1 MNYRTLGRTNIR
13 VSEIGFGC
21 WTMGGPNWSTSTG
34 QPIGWAD
41 VNEDEVLAGIKVGLD
56 AGVNHWDNAD
66 VYGNGKAERLLA
78 KCLKKLGVKPGSQVI
93 ATKVGHFSGTA
104 PHAFEPR
111 QIRNQCEQSLRNLGV
126 DAIDIYYFHHGS
138 YVGPG
143 YDGQPHDYLQEA
155 AATMHTL
162 VKEGKV
168 RAVGQSAYSD
178 EDFERAIP
186 VLKPDVL
193 QSKANMR
200 YDPFIRPGSKL
211 QALMKQ
217 HGCTFVAFGPLD
229 QGILLDKFDPENPPK
244 FAEGDYRNQRKDMLP
259 DALRALKPKMAQ
271 LKDRFGPTTEAL
283 ASAACRFVLGHD
295 HVCSTIPGF
304 RNARQA
310 ACNLKAASDPAMSE
324 ADIEFCRRLFA

>member
-1 MNYRTLGRTNIR
+1 
-13 VSEIGFGC
+13 
-21 WTMGGPNWSTSTG
+21 
-34 QPIGWAD
+34 
-41 VNEDEVLAGIKVGLD
+41 
-56 AGVNHWDNAD
+56 
-66 VYGNGKAERLLA
+66 
-78 KCLKKLGVKPGSQVI
+78 
-93 ATKVGHFSGTA
+93 
-104 PHAFEPR
+104 
-111 QIRNQCEQSLRNLGV
+111 
-126 DAIDIYYFHHGS
+126 
-138 YVGPG
+138 
-143 YDGQPHDYLQEA
+143 
-155 AATMHTL
+155 MHTL

-200 YDPFIRPGSKL
+200 YDPFIRPGSKV

-217 HGCTFVAFGPLD
+217 YGCTFVAFGPLD

-259 DALRALKPKMAQ
+259 ESLRTLKPKMQQ

-310 ACNLKAASDPAMSE
+310 ACNLKAASDPAMSD